1 MKRKQRSANKEAKI
15 NKGVDETGVGDL
27 FELVRSDEEYSLA
40 INLEMAAMGEKASCS
55 IQVEY
60 LTNWRALAAKNS

>member
-1 MKRKQRSANKEAKI
+1 M
-15 NKGVDETGVGDL
+15 

-40 INLEMAAMGEKASCS
+40 INLEMAMGEKASCS